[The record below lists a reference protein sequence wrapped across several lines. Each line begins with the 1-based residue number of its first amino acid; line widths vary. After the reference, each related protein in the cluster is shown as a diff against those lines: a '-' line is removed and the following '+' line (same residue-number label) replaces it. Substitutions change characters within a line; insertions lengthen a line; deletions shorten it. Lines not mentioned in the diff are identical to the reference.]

1 MFIEDLEYDFELE
14 KNNEGNVN
22 DDIDQGNPINAEHT
36 MTVGVNMLLILIYSN
51 SHGISG
57 IQLNDLLTLIGLHCV
72 KIHPGPLKSLFH
84 FQKYFAELKSPVK
97 KLYYCK
103 FCLTLV
109 SDSAKTFAYGLCLRD
124 ITKENS
130 KGYFTEIL
138 VTEQLKNLFNLE
150 GFVDAIKHRF
160 LQYLL

>member
-72 KIHPGPLKSLFH
+72 KIHPGP
-84 FQKYFAELKSPVK
+84 
-97 KLYYCK
+97 
-103 FCLTLV
+103 
-109 SDSAKTFAYGLCLRD
+109 
-124 ITKENS
+124 
-130 KGYFTEIL
+130 
-138 VTEQLKNLFNLE
+138 
-150 GFVDAIKHRF
+150 
-160 LQYLL
+160 

>member
-1 MFIEDLEYDFELE
+1 M
-14 KNNEGNVN
+14 
-22 DDIDQGNPINAEHT
+22 
-36 MTVGVNMLLILIYSN
+36 
-51 SHGISG
+51 
-57 IQLNDLLTLIGLHCV
+57 
-72 KIHPGPLKSLFH
+72 
-84 FQKYFAELKSPVK
+84 
-97 KLYYCK
+97 
-103 FCLTLV
+103 